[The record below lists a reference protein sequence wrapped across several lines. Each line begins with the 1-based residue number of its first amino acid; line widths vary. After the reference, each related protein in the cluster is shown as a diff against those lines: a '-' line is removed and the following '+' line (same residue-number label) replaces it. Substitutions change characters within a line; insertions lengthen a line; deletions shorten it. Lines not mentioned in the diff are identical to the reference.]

1 MPRHRRGTNLLS
13 PMIKEIK
20 YSGITTNPSDYECT
34 DGTLSAN
41 IGLLHED
48 GALRPI
54 NRPKMLKVLTKGTT
68 CTHIHNV
75 NGTRHYITQNEKEI
89 GWIGEDFATER
100 RLCTLTSDMGEV
112 YQISS
117 IGNTLVVLTSSGTYY
132 FLWKG
137 NTYKELGNHLP
148 ELSLS
153 FGLSR
158 ELIKDRESFIIRTN
172 LTTTPI
178 PPSGTYSDDLK
189 VITDD
194 TMPHVNK
201 FIAEQHKKG
210 KFIYPFFVRYAY
222 RLYDGSLTMHSS
234 PILMITT
241 TGQVMPIVICD
252 GEKLTQQGGEG
263 MRDEWSWTD
272 CKLYGMI
279 HEIDF
284 AATNQ
289 TQIEEL
295 EKWSD
300 IITSVEV
307 FISQPLYTF
316 DQSEQCEEIGIA
328 WKEYVDYHLKDFG
341 FTVSGA
347 NLDNH
352 QEQNVLNIAVDFVG
366 KDGFR
371 YVKLP
376 TKRKLE
382 TIIRENSLFYHIKT
396 LVHSDIKTSRKK
408 IDTSNIDLT
417 SLTTREV
424 MSDDYDSHSLLI
436 AKYAYV
442 YNSRLQLADL
452 SKIVFQGYDV
462 ASIFPECS
470 KEESSD
476 YTDVEIYYYIKQ
488 LEGEDLIVRS
498 TPKRY
503 KYFDQY
509 AKYRCY
515 LYYPDTNA
523 YKAIVYTTTHSG
535 NTTYVSRDMVLLE
548 PHPMLNG
555 AVYFKGFDM
564 IEGTSINIPTVFNE
578 NKEIP
583 IRNKIYTSETN
594 NPFYFPVL
602 GINTVG
608 AGRVIAISSASK
620 ALSTGQFGQF
630 PLYAFTDEGVWALEV
645 SNTGTYS
652 AKQPIT
658 RDVCLNKESILQ
670 LDGEVIFATKRGLM
684 LLSGSNTTCIT
695 DNIIDKKLQDT
706 RLFKESSKFS
716 FLDNLPTFDTD
727 YIRNCVMLY
736 DYINQRIYVSNHNH
750 EYSFVYSLKT
760 KMWGMINTQITK
772 AINSYPEAFG
782 VIYDS
787 GRETHIIADF
797 NQEITNTIYSQY
809 LITRPIKVEHPDK
822 LKTISSITQRGYF
835 EHTAFKEDGLIKE
848 GDIKVRQILYGSR
861 DLKNWAPVWSSYG
874 KHMRGFAGTPYK
886 YFRIV
891 VITTLT
897 KDEYLEGCTI
907 EYDLRQTNML
917 H

>member
-1 MPRHRRGTNLLS
+1 MPRRCRGTNPLS

-54 NRPKMLKVLTKGTT
+54 NRPMTLKVLTKGTT

-117 IGNTLVVLTSSGTYY
+117 IGNTLVVLTSSGVYY
-132 FLWKG
+132 FLWKD

-158 ELIKDRESFIIRTN
+158 EFIKDKGDSFSIRTS
-172 LTTTPI
+172 LSTTPL
-178 PPSGTYSDDLK
+178 PANGKYSEDYK

-194 TMPHVNK
+194 TMPHVNR
-201 FIAEQHKKG
+201 FIAEQHRKG

-234 PILMITT
+234 PILMIPT
-241 TGQVMPIVICD
+241 TGKIMPIVTCD
-252 GEKLTQQGGEG
+252 EYKCTKEGGES
-263 MRDEWSWTD
+263 MCDEWSYTK
-272 CKLYGMI
+272 CHVYGMI
-279 HEIDF
+279 HDLDF
-284 AATNQ
+284 AATDQNQ
-289 TQIEEL
+289 VGEL
-295 EKWSD
+295 SKWSD
-300 IITSVEV
+300 IITSIEV

-316 DQSEQCEEIGIA
+316 DQSGQCGDIL
-328 WKEYVDYHLKDFG
+328 YLTRNNDDYLG
-341 FTVSGA
+341 YTVSGVDLKDHTSESIA
-347 NLDNH
+347 YLALD
-352 QEQNVLNIAVDFVG
+352 EFMDVSFVNC
-366 KDGFR
+366 
-371 YVKLP
+371 VELP
-376 TKRKLE
+376 PKKELK
-382 TIIRENSLFYHIKT
+382 TIIKETSLFYHLKT
-396 LVHSDIKTSRKK
+396 LVLSEINNTDRKR

-417 SLTTREV
+417 SLSVKEV
-424 MSDDYDSHSLLI
+424 MSDDYDSHATLI

-452 SKIVFQGYDV
+452 SKRSFKGYDV
-462 ASIFPECS
+462 VSIFPECS
-470 KEESSD
+470 RNNDEV
-476 YTDVEIYYYIKQ
+476 YTDVTIYYYIKQ
-488 LEGEDLIVRS
+488 LGRNDLIVKS
-498 TPKRY
+498 KPQRY
-503 KYFDQY
+503 YSIYDEW
-509 AKYRCY
+509 RCY

-523 YKAIVYTTTHSG
+523 YKALICEESIGYSG
-535 NTTYVSRDMVLLE
+535 EKIISKLEVLLE
-548 PHPMLNG
+548 QHPMLNG
-555 AVYFKGFDM
+555 AVYFNGFGRFN
-564 IEGTSINIPTVFNE
+564 GTSVNEEPKVFNE
-578 NKEIP
+578 EIEVA

-608 AGRVIAISSASK
+608 AGKITAISSASK
-620 ALSTGQFGQF
+620 ALSQGQFGQF

-736 DYINQRIYVSNHNH
+736 DYINQRIYVSNPNH

-787 GRETHIIADF
+787 GRETHVIADF